1 MAKYMIVLKA
11 YKYRIKPNSEQI
23 ELFERSFGCVR
34 FIYNHFLELKTGMY
48 ANGKQKL
55 TKYDMDSRLKTLKE
69 EHPWLR
75 NVNSQALQAATFN
88 LERAFTRFFRERKG
102 FPKFKSKKFSKP
114 SFTNPQFCSVDFDK
128 GTISIPKAKNVKAV
142 LHRRFDGKVKCVT
155 ISKSAT
161 GKYYAS
167 VLVETE
173 EKIPVK
179 PEPSKDRS
187 IGIDLGLTHFAIT
200 SDGEKIDNPRFLRKS
215 EERLRRL
222 QRRFS
227 RMTKGSNNR
236 SKQRAK
242 LAKLH
247 EKVSN
252 QRKDF
257 LHQVSHSLVN
267 ESQVDALCIEDLNTK
282 GMLQNRRLAKSISDV
297 GWGMFRSFLQY
308 KCDWS
313 GKWLLDIGRF
323 EPSSKTCSS
332 CGYVNREL
340 KLKDRRWLCPCG
352 AQHDRDVNAAINIKG
367 MAFSHSNL
375 IRCIGLG
382 LPESTLVELSGC

>member
-1 MAKYMIVLKA
+1 MIMMKA
-11 YKYRIKPNSEQI
+11 YRYRIKPNSEQI
-23 ELFERSFGCVR
+23 ALFESSFGCVR

-55 TKYDMDSRLKTLKE
+55 TKYDMDARLKVLKE
-69 EHPWLR
+69 EYPWLKE
-75 NVNSQALQAATFN
+75 VNSQALQAATAN
-88 LERAFTRFFRERKG
+88 LDAAFSRFFREKKG
-102 FPKFKSKKFSKP
+102 YPKFKSKKFSKP
-114 SFTNPQFCSVDFDK
+114 SFTNPQFCTVDFDK
-128 GTISIPKAKNVKAV
+128 GTISIPKAKSVKAA
-142 LHRRFDGKVKCVT
+142 LHRRFEGKVKSIT

-167 VLVETE
+167 ILVETDDQV
-173 EKIPVK
+173 PDK
-179 PEPSKDRS
+179 PELSKDRA
-187 IGIDLGLTHFAIT
+187 IGIDLGLNHFAIT
-200 SDGEKIDNPRFLRKS
+200 SDGDKINNPRFLRKS

-227 RMTKGSNNR
+227 RMTKGSNNQSR
-236 SKQRAK
+236 QRVK

-257 LHQVSHSLVN
+257 LHQVSYKLVN
-267 ESQVDALCIEDLNTK
+267 ESQVDVLCIEDLNTK
-282 GMLQNRRLAKSISDV
+282 GMLQNRSLAKSISDV

-308 KCDWS
+308 KCDWN

-323 EPSSKTCSS
+323 EPSSKTCSV
-332 CGYVNREL
+332 CGYVNRDL

-352 AQHDRDVNAAINIKG
+352 AEHDRDVNAAINIRE
-367 MAFSHSNL
+367 MAFNRQNL
-375 IRCIGLG
+375 MRYIGLG
-382 LPESTLVELSGC
+382 QAESTPVELSEC

>member
-1 MAKYMIVLKA
+1 
-11 YKYRIKPNSEQI
+11 
-23 ELFERSFGCVR
+23 
-34 FIYNHFLELKTGMY
+34 MY
-48 ANGKQKL
+48 ASGKQKL
-55 TKYDMDSRLKTLKE
+55 TKYDMDARLKALKE
-69 EHPWLR
+69 EHPWLKD
-75 NVNSQALQAATFN
+75 VNSQCLQAATAN
-88 LERAFTRFFRERKG
+88 LDAAFTRFFREKNG
-102 FPKFKSKKFSKP
+102 FPKFKSKKLSKP
-114 SFTNPQFCSVDFDK
+114 SFTNPQFCTVDFDE
-128 GTISIPKAKNVKAV
+128 GTISIPKAKSVKAV
-142 LHRRFDGKVKCVT
+142 LHRRFDGKVKSIT

-167 VLVETE
+167 VLVETDVQ
-173 EKIPVK
+173 IPAK
-179 PEPSKDRS
+179 AELSKDRA

-200 SDGEKIDNPRFLRKS
+200 SDGKKIDNPHFLRKS
-215 EERLRRL
+215 GERLRRL

-227 RMTKGSNNR
+227 RMTKGSNNQ

-257 LHQVSHSLVN
+257 LHQVSHRLVN
-267 ESQVDALCIEDLNTK
+267 ESQVDVLCIEDLNTR

-297 GWGMFRSFLQY
+297 GWRMFRSFLQY
-308 KCDWS
+308 KCDWN

-340 KLKDRRWLCPCG
+340 KLKDRIWLCHCG
-352 AQHDRDVNAAINIKG
+352 AEHDRDVNAAVNILE
-367 MAFSHSNL
+367 MAFNRQNL
-375 IRCIGLG
+375 MRYIGLG
-382 LPESTLVELSGC
+382 QAESTPVETSQEARLGSRKPHPLWVG